1 MQKMKNRREFIK
13 SSALLGAFGLLH
25 QWASA
30 IPVPDAHGD
39 LLPMRRLTRN
49 GEKVTAYA
57 MGGWHLG
64 NEQDPA
70 VAERM
75 VEMAMDMGVRF
86 YDTARGYQD
95 GGSEERMG
103 RLLIPRYRDQ
113 IFLMTKTHAR
123 TGKEAREHLDLS
135 LRALKTDRLDLWQI
149 HTFTTPEDVDQRI
162 EQGVLDVFL
171 EAKEQGKTR
180 YIGFTG
186 HQSPLTHLHF
196 LAWLEE
202 RGLELDT
209 CQMPLNVLDPSFES
223 FQKQVLPVLLQKEYG
238 VIAMKTMSGGS
249 MMGKRIDTTPE
260 WIKTEMIP
268 DMVRETGIDPA
279 ELHQYVYTLPV
290 STLVSGCTTL
300 AELEHNIGVLQN
312 FRSLGETDMRR
323 LEKLVRPYA
332 GLIVENYKRVLS
344 I

>member
-1 MQKMKNRREFIK
+1 MKNRREFIK
-13 SSALLGAFGLLH
+13 SSALLGAFGMLH
-25 QWASA
+25 QWATA
-30 IPVPDAHGD
+30 KPFKDARGD

-49 GEKVTAYA
+49 GEEVTAYA

-75 VEMAMDMGVRF
+75 VEMAMDMGIRF

-103 RLLIPRYRDQ
+103 RILIPRYRDQ
-113 IFLMTKTHAR
+113 IFLMTKTHAK
-123 TGKEAREHLDLS
+123 TGEEAREHLELS
-135 LRALKTDRLDLWQI
+135 LRALKTERLDLWQI

-223 FQKQVLPVLLQKEYG
+223 FQKQVLPVLLKKEYG

-268 DMVRETGIDPA
+268 DMVRETGIAPA

-290 STLVSGCTTL
+290 SALVSGTTSL
-300 AELEHNIGVLQN
+300 AELEHNIGVLRN
-312 FRSLGETDMRR
+312 FRNLGDTDMRR
-323 LEKLVRPYA
+323 LEKLVEPYA
-332 GLIVENYKRVLS
+332 GLIVENYKRELS

>member
-1 MQKMKNRREFIK
+1 MKNRREFIK
-13 SSALLGAFGLLH
+13 SSALLGAFGMLH
-25 QWASA
+25 QWATA
-30 IPVPDAHGD
+30 IPVTDAHGN

-103 RLLIPRYRDQ
+103 RILIPKYRDR

-123 TGKEAREHLDLS
+123 TGKEAREHLELS
-135 LRALKTDRLDLWQI
+135 LRALKTDHLDLWQI

-171 EAKEQGKTR
+171 EAKESGKTR

-223 FQKQVLPVLLQKEYG
+223 FQKQVLPALLEKEYG

-268 DMVRETGIDPA
+268 DMVRETGIKPA

-290 STLVSGCTTL
+290 STLVSGCTQL
-300 AELEHNIGVLQN
+300 SELEHNLGVLQN
-312 FRSLGETDMRR
+312 FRNLSESDMRR
-323 LEKLVRPYA
+323 LEEVVKPYA